1 MTIQPVLTGGKGTA
15 TDLSLV
21 ASYSTNSLLVFMDT
35 ALLERVPASAESL
48 QYKLLGGRLVNMK
61 FRMSEVHEVFPHDP
75 RTLKRW
81 ARATVCDDVDE
92 AARLLRGC
100 GAHGKLTPVMVRQ
113 IKAKYR
119 KERHKK
125 TIADSLPHSSGSSM
139 T

>member
-1 MTIQPVLTGGKGTA
+1 MNVQPILTGGKGVA

-21 ASYSTNSLLVFMDT
+21 ASYSTNSLLVFMGLR
-35 ALLERVPASAESL
+35 LLERVRASPESV

-61 FRMSEVHEVFPHDP
+61 FRMREVRKAFPHDP

-92 AARLLRGC
+92 TARLLRGR
-100 GAHGKLTPVMVRQ
+100 GAHGKLTAVMVRQ

-119 KERHKK
+119 QERHRRNYPCR
-125 TIADSLPHSSGSSM
+125 D
-139 T
+139 